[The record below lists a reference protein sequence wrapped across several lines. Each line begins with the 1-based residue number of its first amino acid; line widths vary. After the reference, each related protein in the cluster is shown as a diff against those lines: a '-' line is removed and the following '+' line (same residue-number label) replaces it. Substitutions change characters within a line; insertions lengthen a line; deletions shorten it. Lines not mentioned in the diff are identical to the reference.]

1 MSIDLIVGPMFA
13 GKTKELLFRIRQLER
28 NPANRVVCI
37 THTYDDRYSK
47 NGEIV
52 THDGKSHPAIPL
64 VKLMPFISDPLY
76 QDATH
81 IMIEESQF
89 FPDLFPFVTQAADAH
104 RKHLCCAGLDG
115 DFQRNPFGQVMEL
128 VPHCDSIIKL
138 KANCAQCSEPGTAIF
153 TARGRGH
160 GSSQVYIGG
169 TESYRPMCRRH
180 YIQYC
185 YE

>member
-1 MSIDLIVGPMFA
+1 MFA

-52 THDGKSHPAIPL
+52 THDGKSHAAIPL
-64 VKLMPFISDPLY
+64 IKLMPFISDPLY

-81 IMIEESQF
+81 IMIEEAQF
-89 FPDLFPFVTQAADAH
+89 FPDLFEFAVHAAD
-104 RKHLCCAGLDG
+104 KHEKHIVCAGLDG
-115 DFQRNPFGQVMEL
+115 DFMRKPFGQLIDL
-128 VPHCDSIIKL
+128 VPHSESIVKL
-138 KANCAQCSEPGTAIF
+138 RANCSRCSEQKTAIF
-153 TARGRGH
+153 TARRWGNGGH
-160 GSSQVYIGG
+160 QLYVGGKEVY
-169 TESYRPMCRRH
+169 EPMCRKH
-180 YIQYC
+180 YIEYY